1 VKDKLNSK
9 CNDIPSKPIVDS
21 LNKFVDVYKS
31 LKETKISI
39 AEEQLTL
46 AVQMHSDNIPNKI
59 WWLREKNEIAS
70 KYIKWS
76 IS

>member
-1 VKDKLNSK
+1 
-9 CNDIPSKPIVDS
+9 
-21 LNKFVDVYKS
+21 
-31 LKETKISI
+31 
-39 AEEQLTL
+39 LTL